1 MAIWII
7 ARVSVGVARINL
19 IEHVIEYL
27 PIVHVG
33 LEARCE
39 QAAHTK
45 PPL

>member
-33 LEARCE
+33 LEAG
-39 QAAHTK
+39 
-45 PPL
+45 